1 MPSRPA
7 TVVTCGAKPGSDP
20 GTETHTKGAG
30 YNMEPAISHA
40 VVPLETK
47 GHRSHMCGI
56 VGYVGP
62 RPIVDVLVPGLAHL
76 EYRGYDSAGI
86 ALNHGSSFSVLKR
99 AGRIV
104 DLAELVARESPV
116 EAISGIGHT
125 RWATH
130 GAPNSENAHPHVDCT
145 RGVVVVHNGIIEN
158 WVALKERLLAKGHMF
173 ESETDTEV
181 VAHMIEEMA
190 DLPLVEAVRRVMN
203 QADGSL
209 ALAVMRLSEPDVL
222 VGARRGSPLVVGR
235 GDGENFLASDIPAF
249 LEHTREM
256 VIVDD
261 NRVVEMTAGAVRL
274 TDLEGSEIETRQ
286 HKVEWGLEAAEKGGY
301 ATFMLKEIYEQPY
314 AITDTLAGRVSPTGA
329 VVLNELE
336 LDDGFLRSVD
346 KVFVVA
352 CGTSYHAAM
361 MAKYAIERW
370 TRLPVE
376 IDIASEFRYR
386 DPVLDARSL
395 VIGISQSGETI
406 DTLAAVRHAK
416 AQGSTVVG
424 VSNVVESALAREADA
439 VLYTRAGPE
448 IGVAAT
454 KTFTAQLVAMQLFGL
469 HLAQVRESLDPGAIE
484 AMARAMLRLPEQVE
498 AVLAA
503 SGEIEKMS
511 RSWIDT
517 RDFFF
522 LGRSGDFPVAMEGAL
537 KLKEI
542 AYVRA
547 EGYAAGEMKHGP
559 IALIE
564 DGVVVVGVATD
575 SHVQAKTLSNMEEM
589 KARGATIVLVAEE
602 GDELGDV
609 ADHVIRVPAGPD
621 LVCTVT
627 AVVPLQL
634 LAYHLAAARGTDV
647 DKPRNLA
654 KTVTVE

>member
-1 MPSRPA
+1 
-7 TVVTCGAKPGSDP
+7 
-20 GTETHTKGAG
+20 
-30 YNMEPAISHA
+30 
-40 VVPLETK
+40 
-47 GHRSHMCGI
+47 MCGI

-62 RPIVDVLVPGLAHL
+62 RAVLDVLIPGLAHL
-76 EYRGYDSAGI
+76 EYRGYDSAGV
-86 ALNHGSSFSVLKR
+86 ALNHEGTLSVMKT
-99 AGRIV
+99 AGRIA
-104 DLAELVARESPV
+104 DLKRLVSAEGPSEAVA
-116 EAISGIGHT
+116 GIGHT

-130 GAPNSENAHPHVDCT
+130 GAPNTINAHPHTDPKSD
-145 RGVVVVHNGIIEN
+145 VVVVHNGIVEN
-158 WVALKERLLAKGHMF
+158 WVELKRKLVSSGHDF
-173 ESETDTEV
+173 VSDTDTEV
-181 VAHMIEEMA
+181 VAHMLGDLA
-190 DLPLVEAVRRVMN
+190 DLPLMEAVRQVMN
-203 QADGSL
+203 KAEGAL
-209 ALAVMRLSEPDVL
+209 ALAVMRRSDPELI

-235 GDGENFLASDIPAF
+235 GDGENYLASDIPAF

-256 VIVDD
+256 VIIDD
-261 NRVVEMTAGAVRL
+261 DRVVEIRPTSIRL
-274 TDLEGSEIETRQ
+274 IDLEGNEIEPEHR
-286 HKVEWGLEAAEKGGY
+286 KVEWDFETAEKGGFP
-301 ATFMLKEIYEQPY
+301 TFMLKEIYEQPH
-314 AITDTLAGRVSPTGA
+314 AIADTLAGRLTDTGR

-336 LDDGFLRSVD
+336 MDPALLRAVD

-406 DTLAAVRHAK
+406 DTLAAVRYAK
-416 AQGSTVVG
+416 AQGANVIG
-424 VSNVVESALAREADA
+424 VSNVVDSALARESDA
-439 VLYTRAGPE
+439 VLYTRAGLE

-454 KTFTAQLVAMQLFGL
+454 KTFTTQLVAMQLLGL
-469 HLAQVRESLDPGAIE
+469 YLAQVRGTLDPGAIE
-484 AMARAMLRLPEQVE
+484 LLVKDMLLLPGQVE
-498 AVLAA
+498 EVLAG
-503 SGEIEKMS
+503 SDDIKQLTGE
-511 RSWIDT
+511 WADV
-517 RDFFF
+517 RDYFF

-564 DGVVVVGVATD
+564 EGVVVVGVATD
-575 SHVQAKTLSNMEEM
+575 SHVRTKTLSNMEEM
-589 KARGATIVLVAEE
+589 KARSGTIVLVAEE
-602 GDELGDV
+602 GDDVGEV

-621 LVCTVT
+621 LLCTVT

-634 LAYHLAAARGTDV
+634 LAYHIASARGLDV

>member
-1 MPSRPA
+1 
-7 TVVTCGAKPGSDP
+7 
-20 GTETHTKGAG
+20 
-30 YNMEPAISHA
+30 
-40 VVPLETK
+40 
-47 GHRSHMCGI
+47 MCGI

-86 ALNHGSSFSVLKR
+86 ALNHGDSLTVVKK
-99 AGRIV
+99 AGRIA
-104 DLAELVARESPV
+104 DLEALVAES
-116 EAISGIGHT
+116 ELGDARSGIGHT

-130 GAPNSENAHPHVDCT
+130 GPPNSSNAHPHIDCDN
-145 RGVVVVHNGIIEN
+145 GVVVVHNGIIEN
-158 WVALKERLLAKGHMF
+158 WSDLKKELAENGHVF
-173 ESETDTEV
+173 TSDTDTEV
-181 VAHMIEEMA
+181 VAHMIEDLA
-190 DLPLVEAVRRVMN
+190 DLPLSEAVRTVMSE
-203 QADGSL
+203 AEG
-209 ALAVMRLSEPDVL
+209 AMAVVVMRRSEPEIL

-235 GDGENFLASDIPAF
+235 GDGETFLASDIPAF

-256 VIVDD
+256 VIIDD
-261 NRVVEMTAGAVRL
+261 DRVVEIGAGSVSI
-274 TDLEGSEIETRQ
+274 TDLDGNEIDPVQ
-286 HKVEWGLEAAEKGGY
+286 HKVDWDLEAAEKGGY
-301 ATFMLKEIYEQPY
+301 PTFMLKEIYEQPS
-314 AITDTLAGRVSPTGA
+314 AIADTLSGRVSEHGR
-329 VVLNELE
+329 VILDELE
-336 LDDGFLRSVD
+336 IDNKVLRMID

-386 DPVLDARSL
+386 DPVLDDRSL

-406 DTLAAVRHAK
+406 DTLAAVRYAK
-416 AQGSTVVG
+416 AQAATLIG
-424 VSNVVESALAREADA
+424 VSNVVESALARESDA

-454 KTFTAQLVAMQLFGL
+454 KTFTTQLVAMQLLGL
-469 HLAQVRESLDPGAIE
+469 YLAQVRGTLDPGAIE
-484 AMARAMLRLPEQVE
+484 LLVQEMVGLPGQVE
-498 AVLAA
+498 SVLASSSA
-503 SGEIEKMS
+503 IEDMS
-511 RSWIDT
+511 RAWTDT
-517 RDFFF
+517 RDYFF

-559 IALIE
+559 IALVE

-575 SHVQAKTLSNMEEM
+575 SHVRTKTLSNMAEM
-589 KARGATIVLVAEE
+589 KARGGTIVLIAEE
-602 GDELGDV
+602 GDDVGDV
-609 ADHVIRVPAGPD
+609 ADHVVRVPSGSD
-621 LVCTVT
+621 LLCTVT

-634 LAYHLAAARGTDV
+634 LAYHVATARGMDV

>member
-1 MPSRPA
+1 
-7 TVVTCGAKPGSDP
+7 
-20 GTETHTKGAG
+20 
-30 YNMEPAISHA
+30 
-40 VVPLETK
+40 
-47 GHRSHMCGI
+47 MCGI

-62 RPIVDVLVPGLAHL
+62 RPVIDVLVSGLARL
-76 EYRGYDSAGI
+76 EYRGYDSAGV
-86 ALNHGSSFSVLKR
+86 ALNQGDKLKLIKT
-99 AGRIV
+99 AGRIT
-104 DLAELVARESPV
+104 DLEALVSAAGPL
-116 EAISGIGHT
+116 EAFSGIGHT

-130 GAPNSENAHPHVDCT
+130 GAPNTVNAHPHVDAF
-145 RGVVVVHNGIIEN
+145 GEVVVVHNGIIEN
-158 WVALKERLLAKGHMF
+158 WVDLKKKLVETGHVF
-173 ESETDTEV
+173 QSSTDTEV
-181 VAHMIEEMA
+181 VAHMIGDLS
-190 DLPLVEAVRRVMN
+190 DLPLVEAVRDVMN
-203 QADGSL
+203 HAEGAL
-209 ALAVMRLSEPDVL
+209 ALAVMRRSDPDVI

-256 VIVDD
+256 VIIDD
-261 NRVVEMTAGAVRL
+261 DRVVEVSSTSVRVF
-274 TDLEGSEIETRQ
+274 DLDGNEIEPEHR
-286 HKVEWGLEAAEKGGY
+286 KIEWDFEAAEKGGFP
-301 ATFMLKEIYEQPY
+301 TFMLKEIHEQPH
-314 AITDTLAGRVSPTGA
+314 AITDTLAGRVSGTGR
-329 VVLNELE
+329 VVLDELE
-336 LDDGFLRSVD
+336 IDNALLRTID

-352 CGTSYHAAM
+352 CGTSFHAAM

-406 DTLAAVRHAK
+406 DTLAAVRYAK
-416 AQGSTVVG
+416 AQGANLIG
-424 VSNVVESALAREADA
+424 VSNVIDSALARESHA
-439 VLYTRAGPE
+439 VLYTRAGLE

-454 KTFTAQLVAMQLFGL
+454 KTFTTQLVAMQLLGL
-469 HLAQVRESLDPGAIE
+469 YLAQVRGTLDPGAIE
-484 AMARAMLRLPEQVE
+484 LLVRDLQKLPSQVE
-498 AVLAA
+498 KVLSTSA
-503 SGEIEKMS
+503 EIEQLS
-511 RSWIDT
+511 RLWPDT

-564 DGVVVVGVATD
+564 KGVVVVGVATD
-575 SHVQAKTLSNMEEM
+575 SHVRSKTLSNMEEM
-589 KARGATIVLVAEE
+589 KARGGTIVLVAED
-602 GDELGDV
+602 GHDVGGV

-621 LVCTVT
+621 LLCTVT
-627 AVVPLQL
+627 AVIPLQL
-634 LAYHLAAARGTDV
+634 LAYYIATARGLDV

>member
-1 MPSRPA
+1 
-7 TVVTCGAKPGSDP
+7 
-20 GTETHTKGAG
+20 
-30 YNMEPAISHA
+30 
-40 VVPLETK
+40 
-47 GHRSHMCGI
+47 MCGI

-62 RPIVDVLVPGLAHL
+62 RPVIDVLVPGLARL
-76 EYRGYDSAGI
+76 EYRGYDSAGV
-86 ALNHGSSFSVLKR
+86 ALNQGDKLKLIKT
-99 AGRIV
+99 AGRIT
-104 DLAELVARESPV
+104 DLEALVSAAGPL
-116 EAISGIGHT
+116 EAFSGIGHT

-130 GAPNSENAHPHVDCT
+130 GAPNTVNAHPHVDAF
-145 RGVVVVHNGIIEN
+145 GEVVVVHNGIIEN
-158 WVALKERLLAKGHMF
+158 WVDLKKKLVETGHVF
-173 ESETDTEV
+173 QSSTDTEV
-181 VAHMIEEMA
+181 VAHMIGDLS
-190 DLPLVEAVRRVMN
+190 DLPLVEAVRDVMN
-203 QADGSL
+203 HAEGAL
-209 ALAVMRLSEPDVL
+209 ALAVMRRSDPDVI

-256 VIVDD
+256 VIIDD
-261 NRVVEMTAGAVRL
+261 DRVVEVSSTSVRVF
-274 TDLEGSEIETRQ
+274 DLDGNEIEPEHR
-286 HKVEWGLEAAEKGGY
+286 KIEWDFEAAEKGGFP
-301 ATFMLKEIYEQPY
+301 TFMLKEIHEQPH
-314 AITDTLAGRVSPTGA
+314 AITDTLAGRVSGTGR
-329 VVLNELE
+329 VVLDELE
-336 LDDGFLRSVD
+336 IDNALLRTID

-352 CGTSYHAAM
+352 CGTSFHAAM

-406 DTLAAVRHAK
+406 DTLAAVRYAK
-416 AQGSTVVG
+416 AQGANLIG
-424 VSNVVESALAREADA
+424 VSNVIDSALARESHA
-439 VLYTRAGPE
+439 VLYTRAGLE

-454 KTFTAQLVAMQLFGL
+454 KTFTTQLVAMQLLGL
-469 HLAQVRESLDPGAIE
+469 YLAQVRGTLDPGAIE
-484 AMARAMLRLPEQVE
+484 LLVRDLQKLPSQVE
-498 AVLAA
+498 KVLSTSA
-503 SGEIEKMS
+503 EIEQLS
-511 RSWIDT
+511 RLWPDT

-564 DGVVVVGVATD
+564 KGVVVVGVATD
-575 SHVQAKTLSNMEEM
+575 SHVRSKTLSNMEEM
-589 KARGATIVLVAEE
+589 KARGGTIVLVAED
-602 GDELGDV
+602 GHDVGGV

-621 LVCTVT
+621 LLCTVT
-627 AVVPLQL
+627 AVIPLQL
-634 LAYHLAAARGTDV
+634 LAYYIATARGLDV

>member
-1 MPSRPA
+1 
-7 TVVTCGAKPGSDP
+7 
-20 GTETHTKGAG
+20 
-30 YNMEPAISHA
+30 
-40 VVPLETK
+40 
-47 GHRSHMCGI
+47 MCGI

-62 RPIVDVLVPGLAHL
+62 RPVVDVLMPGLARL

-86 ALNHGSSFSVLKR
+86 AINRGDGVTVTKT
-99 AGRIV
+99 AGRIA
-104 DLAELVARESPV
+104 DLEKLMNGAEVGDGV
-116 EAISGIGHT
+116 SGIGHT

-130 GAPNSENAHPHVDCT
+130 GPPNTNNAHPHVDCS
-145 RGVVVVHNGIIEN
+145 GDVVVVHNGIIEN
-158 WVALKERLLAKGHMF
+158 WVDLKRKLIAEGHGF
-173 ESETDTEV
+173 QTDTDTEL
-181 VAHMIEEMA
+181 VAHMIESMSH
-190 DLPLVEAVRRVMN
+190 LPLADAVRSVMN
-203 QADGSL
+203 QAEGAL
-209 ALAVMRLSEPDVL
+209 ALAVSRKDQPGLL

-235 GDGENFLASDIPAF
+235 GEGENFLASDIPAF
-249 LEHTREM
+249 LEHTRQM
-256 VIVDD
+256 VVIDDERIVEVTE
-261 NRVVEMTAGAVRL
+261 NSVVV
-274 TDLEGSEIETRQ
+274 TDLDGNDITPKERE
-286 HKVEWGLEAAEKGGY
+286 VEWDLEAAEKGGY
-301 ATFMLKEIYEQPY
+301 ETFMLKEIYEQPH
-314 AITDTLAGRVSPTGA
+314 AIADTLAGRVVSGR

-336 LDDGFLRSVD
+336 IDPKLLRAAD

-370 TRLPVE
+370 TRMPVE

-406 DTLAAVRHAK
+406 DTLAAVRYAK
-416 AQGSTVVG
+416 AQGSTVIG
-424 VSNVVESALAREADA
+424 VSNVVDSALARESDA
-439 VLYTRAGPE
+439 VLYTRAGLE

-454 KTFTAQLVAMQLFGL
+454 KTFTTQLVAMQLLGL
-469 HLAQVRESLDPGAIE
+469 YFAQIRGTMDPGAIE
-484 AMARAMLRLPEQVE
+484 LLVQDLDRLPAQVE
-498 AVLAA
+498 SVLEQSDAIA
-503 SGEIEKMS
+503 QMTEA
-511 RSWIDT
+511 WADV

-564 DGVVVVGVATD
+564 PGVVVVGVATD
-575 SHVQAKTLSNMEEM
+575 THVQAKTLSNMEEM
-589 KARGATIVLVAEE
+589 KARGGTILLVAEE
-602 GDELGDV
+602 GDDVGSV
-609 ADHVIRVPAGPD
+609 ADHVITVPSGPD
-621 LVCTVT
+621 LLCTVT

-634 LAYHLAAARGTDV
+634 LSYHVAKAKGLDV

>member
-1 MPSRPA
+1 
-7 TVVTCGAKPGSDP
+7 
-20 GTETHTKGAG
+20 
-30 YNMEPAISHA
+30 
-40 VVPLETK
+40 
-47 GHRSHMCGI
+47 MCGI

-62 RPIVDVLVPGLAHL
+62 KPVIDVLMPGLARL
-76 EYRGYDSAGI
+76 EYRGYDSAGV
-86 ALNHGSSFSVLKR
+86 ALNHGGSLTVLKQ
-99 AGRIV
+99 AGRIS
-104 DLAELVARESPV
+104 DLQALVEREQPAEAHT
-116 EAISGIGHT
+116 GIGHT

-130 GAPNSENAHPHVDCT
+130 GAPNTGNAHPHLDCN
-145 RGVVVVHNGIIEN
+145 RDVVVVHNGIIEN
-158 WVALKERLLAKGHMF
+158 WVDLKGKLVENGHEF
-173 ESETDTEV
+173 ESDTDTEV

-190 DLPLVEAVRRVMN
+190 DLPLADAVRTVMN
-203 QADGSL
+203 ETDGAL
-209 ALAVMRLSEPDVL
+209 ALVVMRRSEPEVL

-235 GDGENFLASDIPAF
+235 GKGENFLASDIPAF
-249 LEHTREM
+249 LEHTRHM

-261 NRVVEMTAGAVRL
+261 DRVVEIRRDGITL
-274 TDLEGSEIETRQ
+274 TDLDGTVLPLDERV
-286 HKVEWGLEAAEKGGY
+286 VEWDFEAAEKGGFP
-301 ATFMLKEIYEQPY
+301 TFMLKEIFEQPH
-314 AITDTLAGRVSPTGA
+314 AIADTLAGRIEPPGR
-329 VVLNELE
+329 VVLDELTIE
-336 LDDGFLRSVD
+336 PQVLRDVD

-370 TRLPVE
+370 ARLPVE

-386 DPVLDARSL
+386 DPVLDHRSL

-406 DTLAAVRHAK
+406 DTLAAVRYAR
-416 AQGSTVVG
+416 AQGSVVIG
-424 VSNVVESALAREADA
+424 VSNVVESAMARESDA

-454 KTFTAQLVAMQLFGL
+454 KTFTTQLVAMQLLGL
-469 HLAQVRESLDPGAIE
+469 YLAQVRGTLDPGAIE
-484 AMARAMLRLPEQVE
+484 LQTKELLRLPEQVE
-498 AVLAA
+498 AVLEGAE
-503 SGEIEKMS
+503 EIS
-511 RSWIDT
+511 RMAEAWAGT
-517 RDFFF
+517 RDWFF
-522 LGRSGDFPVAMEGAL
+522 LGRSGDFAVAMEGAL

-564 DGVVVVGVATD
+564 PGVVVVGVATD
-575 SHVQAKTLSNMEEM
+575 SHVQSKTLSNMEEM

-602 GDELGDV
+602 GDDVGHV

-621 LVCTVT
+621 LLCTVT

-634 LAYHLAAARGTDV
+634 LAYYVAMGRGMDV